1 MEKVLT
7 PEKEKFTPQ
16 QAYPGYP
23 GVALP
28 KGWVPPPDV
37 VMRLMGVYDTKKGTW
52 VGLPLEA
59 FIEGLVKSEQLNP
72 LGKIDSRQKV
82 TLTVPN
88 GTGVGIYATRK
99 YITVPTG
106 ELWFI
111 SSLVLVTPAK
121 QGGTVYANVRISTW
135 PDSAATPDKDG
146 LPYWAADQGDDA
158 GKTFTAKCLEG
169 VVADDDGISAPIR
182 LPPGAALA
190 LCASVTGAA
199 LTANCDVILTPYGW
213 RGKLL
218 APLS

>member
-7 PEKEKFTPQ
+7 PQEQFTPQ

-23 GVALP
+23 GVSLP
-28 KGWVPPPDV
+28 KGWIPYPDV
-37 VMRLMGVYDTKKGTW
+37 VLRLMGVYDNKSGTW
-52 VGLPLEA
+52 VGLPLQA

-82 TLTVPN
+82 TLTVPS
-88 GTGVGIYATRK
+88 GTGIGTYATRK

-106 ELWFI
+106 ELWFV

-121 QGGTVYANVRISTW
+121 QGGTVYANVRIVNW

-146 LPYWAADQGDDA
+146 LPYWAADQGADA
-158 GKTFTAKCLEG
+158 GKTATAKCYEDI
-169 VVADDDGISAPIR
+169 VAADDDIGAPIR
-182 LPPGAALA
+182 LPPGATLA

-199 LTANCDVILTPYGW
+199 LTADCDVTLTPYGW
-213 RGKLL
+213 KGKLL
-218 APLS
+218 APVS